1 MGSLPF
7 GPSLPQRL
15 TRHEAIETL
24 RRHLMS
30 LTDDQ
35 HSICQVAGEHGIFC
49 GGFRRFPDVEFQE
62 RFHGLVSR
70 REGLTRSQQ
79 EYLANTWQLA
89 RQILQNVGLAC
100 DAQTQ
105 AHDTCGGWDDFS
117 NEDLARFLR
126 ELLAAEVTVVPDREP
141 AAVG

>member
-1 MGSLPF
+1 MVSLPF
-7 GPSLPQRL
+7 GMSLPQRL

-35 HSICQVAGEHGIFC
+35 HSICQVASEHGIFC
-49 GGFRRFPDVEFQE
+49 GGFRRFPDVEFRE
-62 RFHGLVSR
+62 RFHGSVSR
-70 REGLTRSQQ
+70 RDGLTRSQQ

-100 DAQTQ
+100 DAQIQ

-126 ELLAAEVTVVPDREP
+126 ELLAADVTVVADREP
-141 AAVG
+141 VPVG

>member
-1 MGSLPF
+1 VTSLPF
-7 GPSLPQRL
+7 GPSVSQKLSR
-15 TRHEAIETL
+15 REAIETL
-24 RRHLMS
+24 RRHLLS
-30 LTDDQ
+30 LTDEQ
-35 HSICQVAGEHGIFC
+35 HSICQVASEHGIFC
-49 GGFRRFPDVEFQE
+49 GGFRRFPDPEFRE

-100 DAQTQ
+100 DAQAE

-126 ELLAAEVTVVPDREP
+126 ELLAADVVVVPDLAP
-141 AAVG
+141 AHVG

>member
-1 MGSLPF
+1 MTEAVRLPAR
-7 GPSLPQRL
+7 GGTL
-15 TRHEAIETL
+15 TRREAIDVL
-24 RRHLMS
+24 RRHLLQ
-30 LTDDQ
+30 LTDAE
-35 HSICQVAGEHGIFC
+35 HSICLVASEHGIFC

-126 ELLAAEVTVVPDREP
+126 ELLAADVTVVPDREP